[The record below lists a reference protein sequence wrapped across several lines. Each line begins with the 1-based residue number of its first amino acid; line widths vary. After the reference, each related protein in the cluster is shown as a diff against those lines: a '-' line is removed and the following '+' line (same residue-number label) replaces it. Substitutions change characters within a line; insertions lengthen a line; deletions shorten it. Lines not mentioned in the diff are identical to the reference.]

1 MTKEIIM
8 KLSIISICLISV
20 MLAATFI
27 ISVELLMA
35 PFEAVSIFDFA
46 EQTTGGGRIGF
57 W

>member
-8 KLSIISICLISV
+8 KLTILPICLISV

-35 PFEAVSIFDFA
+35 PFEVSNLFSFA
-46 EQTTGGGRIGF
+46 EHTTGGGGIGF